1 MIAFMIA
8 GIALLVLAHVVLA
21 GLMARVAQKKGYGK
35 DAHCFAICLCLGF
48 AGCLYVMALPDLEQR
63 KQLDTIIELLK
74 TERSEPEKQTNRMP
88 RFDEPEKAKGDAEK
102 FFCETLTPMGEEL
115 IGECA
120 MCNQKPQ
127 TIRPYK
133 IKNANGYQ
141 NLCLCKNCLRKI
153 NEYNS
158 EPIFS

>member
-8 GIALLVLAHVVLA
+8 GIVLLVLANVVLA
-21 GLMARVAQKKGYGK
+21 GLMARVAQKKGYEK
-35 DAHCFAICLCLGF
+35 EAHCFAICLFLGF
-48 AGCLYVMALPDLEQR
+48 GGYLYVMALPDLEQR
-63 KQLDTIIELLK
+63 KRLDTIIDLLK
-74 TERSEPEKQTNRMP
+74 TEHSEPKKQIEQMP
-88 RFDEPEKAKGDAEK
+88 RFDKPSKVEGDAEK

-115 IGECA
+115 IGECD
-120 MCNQKPQ
+120 MCNQKLQ
-127 TIRPYK
+127 AIRPYK
-133 IKNANGYQ
+133 IKNAKGYQ